1 MNRRAL
7 ERQEKTSGAPRQR
20 GVVLLIAL
28 IALFALSMAGI
39 AFMRSVD
46 ASGLIAGNMA
56 FNRAS
61 IAISDVGMEQA
72 RATLL
77 ALGDDMCG
85 GKRCLWKNQAGLVP
99 TNAYWAQSQTG
110 FDYRTTDWSQSFVV
124 DNTTL
129 SGEQQ
134 AAVAGYEIRYVVH
147 RMCDRAWVD
156 DTASNDGDPITSN
169 CLSDLVTW
177 AGGTNKGAIDY
188 SNNLTQSAEDGAVPY
203 YRVTLRVS
211 GPRNTVSYLQ
221 VWLI

>member
-1 MNRRAL
+1 MNR
-7 ERQEKTSGAPRQR
+7 KTKPEMPPAAAAQQR

-39 AFMRSVD
+39 AFMRSID
-46 ASGLIAGNMA
+46 ASGLIAGNMS

-72 RATLL
+72 RAVLL
-77 ALGDDMCG
+77 NLGDDFCG
-85 GKRCLWKNQAGLVP
+85 GKRCLWKNQAGLAP
-99 TNAYWAQSQTG
+99 INAYWAQAQPN
-110 FDYRTTDWSQSFVV
+110 FDYRTTDWSQAFVV
-124 DNTTL
+124 DNSTL
-129 SGEQQ
+129 SAQQQ

-147 RMCDRAWVD
+147 RMCERAWVD
-156 DTASNDGDPITSN
+156 DTAANDGDPITAN
-169 CLSDLVTW
+169 CLSDQVTW

-188 SNNLTQSAEDGAVPY
+188 GNNLVQSAEDGAVPY

-211 GPRNTVSYLQ
+211 GPRNTVTYLQ